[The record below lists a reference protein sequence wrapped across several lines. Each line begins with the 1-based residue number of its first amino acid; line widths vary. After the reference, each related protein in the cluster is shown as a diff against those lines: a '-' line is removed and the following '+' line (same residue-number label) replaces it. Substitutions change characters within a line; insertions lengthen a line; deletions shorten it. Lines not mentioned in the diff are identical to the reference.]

1 MERRPLLIVSR
12 CFGPD
17 RCRWDGEPLPCPHL
31 DDILST
37 AAVRFVCP
45 EMAIGLGVPRD
56 PIRLVRDN
64 AHCRMV
70 QTATGRDLTAAMERF
85 CGDLLSA
92 LDSDTLDGVI
102 LKSRSPSCGIAGV
115 KIYPCTGKCM
125 ATGKGPGFFGDAVL
139 RRFPLH
145 AVEDEGRLIDRGL
158 REHFLTRIFLSA
170 EFRRLRTAKKM
181 EALVAFHSRHK
192 YLFKAY
198 HQTKSAL
205 LGKIV
210 ANHDRLPMAK
220 VLALYGP
227 VMRETVGVISR
238 PTAIINAYEHIFGL
252 TGRLRHDIQTR
263 RPSRRTFSLRWA
275 RSSPGSITMPWCI
288 FFNPFFAALGCFFPN
303 TKIEISFPRISFS
316 EYPKNSCAFLLK

>member
-92 LDSDTLDGVI
+92 LDPGHVDGFI
-102 LKSRSPSCGIAGV
+102 LKSRSPSCALFDA
-115 KIYPCTGKCM
+115 KIYADDGQTPVDR
-125 ATGKGPGFFGDAVL
+125 GPGLFGAAVL
-139 RRFPLH
+139 RRFPGH
-145 AVEDEGRLIDRGL
+145 PAADEVALADPEKRRD
-158 REHFLTRIFLSA
+158 FLARIV
-170 EFRRLRTAKKM
+170 K
-181 EALVAFHSRHK
+181 
-192 YLFKAY
+192 
-198 HQTKSAL
+198 TK
-205 LGKIV
+205 
-210 ANHDRLPMAK
+210 
-220 VLALYGP
+220 
-227 VMRETVGVISR
+227 
-238 PTAIINAYEHIFGL
+238 
-252 TGRLRHDIQTR
+252 
-263 RPSRRTFSLRWA
+263 
-275 RSSPGSITMPWCI
+275 
-288 FFNPFFAALGCFFPN
+288 
-303 TKIEISFPRISFS
+303 
-316 EYPKNSCAFLLK
+316 